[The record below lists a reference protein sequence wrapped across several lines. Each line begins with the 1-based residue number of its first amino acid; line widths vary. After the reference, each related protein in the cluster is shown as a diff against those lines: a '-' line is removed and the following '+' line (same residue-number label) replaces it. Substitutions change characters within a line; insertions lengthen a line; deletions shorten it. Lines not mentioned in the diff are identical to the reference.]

1 MNHEL
6 AGRSAD
12 TADRRPAGFCG
23 CSDAQK
29 PEIPG
34 VHRLQRRLRFLR
46 SACRRGPGKRM
57 NVSDILLIAALA
69 VGCASAIYY
78 SVRRARK
85 GSGCCGDIA
94 GKVRRTGPADHKRS
108 LYGFRAEAEITGMTC
123 DNCAARV
130 ENALNSLEGIWA
142 SVRIDTG
149 KARIL
154 SKETVDER
162 KIREAVRGAGYGVG
176 KLKT

>member
-1 MNHEL
+1 MSLLDVLLTLLIGGLL
-6 AGRSAD
+6 AFAAVLTHRSRKSRGC
-12 TADRRPAGFCG
+12 TG
-23 CSDAQK
+23 CSGDCASC
-29 PEIPG
+29 G
-34 VHRLQRRLRFLR
+34 AH
-46 SACRRGPGKRM
+46 AGGRRGERM

-85 GSGCCGDIA
+85 GSECCGDIA

-108 LYGFRAEAEITGMTC
+108 HYGFRAEAEITGMTC

>member
-1 MNHEL
+1 M
-6 AGRSAD
+6 
-12 TADRRPAGFCG
+12 
-23 CSDAQK
+23 
-29 PEIPG
+29 
-34 VHRLQRRLRFLR
+34 QRRLRFLR
-46 SACRRGPGKRM
+46 SACRRETGREM

-85 GSGCCGDIA
+85 GSGCCGETA
-94 GKVRRTGPADHKRS
+94 AKVRRTGPADHKRS
-108 LYGFRAEAEITGMTC
+108 HYSYRAEAEITGMTC
-123 DNCAARV
+123 ENCAARV

-142 SVRIDTG
+142 SVHIDTG

-154 SKETVDER
+154 SKKNIDEL